1 MSSGDGLFQGQ
12 ICHLGSSKLS
22 SSLWEHEGSNRCDLR
37 PGSRGMLRMREDGG
51 DGGVLENFQAGRPW
65 GHRAL
70 KLGYRE
76 GER

>member
-1 MSSGDGLFQGQ
+1 
-12 ICHLGSSKLS
+12 
-22 SSLWEHEGSNRCDLR
+22 
-37 PGSRGMLRMREDGG
+37 MREDGG